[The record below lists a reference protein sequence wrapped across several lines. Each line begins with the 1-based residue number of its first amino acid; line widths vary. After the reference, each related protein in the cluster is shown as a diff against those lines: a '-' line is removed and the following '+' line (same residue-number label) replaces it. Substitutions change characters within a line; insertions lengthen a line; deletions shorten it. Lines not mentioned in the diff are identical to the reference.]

1 MKKREQLQVNIEV
14 ERIIDIISGEMW
26 SDNIEYVGRLRT
38 CSAHVYKVG
47 ENYLLRSYNTWVAAI
62 YKEDPVPVFVDFLR
76 YTCGYT
82 NTSGQHI
89 AKFKSDYWKYTIGDM
104 LTWRAVK

>member
-1 MKKREQLQVNIEV
+1 MKKKEQLQMNIDV

-26 SDNIEYVGRLRT
+26 ANNIEYIGQLRT

-47 ENYLLRSYNTWVAAI
+47 ENYLLKSYNTWVAAI
-62 YKEDPVPVFVDFLR
+62 YKEEALPVFVDFLR
-76 YTCGYT
+76 YTYGYT
-82 NTSGQHI
+82 NTSAQHI
-89 AKFKSDYWKYTIGDM
+89 AKFRHDYWKETVGDM